1 LKKNPHIL
9 IAEDDTALAAI
20 LEEYLIDFGYNITI
34 VNRGDDALDM
44 LKNNHFDIVLSDIVM
59 PGAGGLDVLA
69 AACADPT
76 KTLVLLMTG
85 YSGIEDAIHAVE
97 QGAYDFVSKPFQ
109 LPEIKVR
116 IDNAARYQSLLRQ
129 FVHQKTYGIQVTS
142 KESVSYHLSNEQQ
155 TNAGK
160 KAYHMNS
167 FVRHA

>member
-1 LKKNPHIL
+1 LKTNPHLL

-20 LEEYLIDFGYNITI
+20 LEEYLIDFGYEITL
-34 VNRGDDALDM
+34 VNRGDDALAL
-44 LKNNHFDIVLSDIVM
+44 LKEKHFDIVLSDIVM

-69 AACADPT
+69 AACVDPT

-129 FVHQKTYGIQVTS
+129 FTHQKTYGNADAPEGFVTYHVTS
-142 KESVSYHLSNEQQ
+142 EQQ
-155 TNAGK
+155 THAGM
-160 KAYHMNS
+160 KAYHMKK

>member
-1 LKKNPHIL
+1 LKTNPHLL

-20 LEEYLIDFGYNITI
+20 LEEYLEDFGYEITL
-34 VNRGDDALDM
+34 VNRGDDALLM
-44 LKNNHFDIVLSDIVM
+44 LKEKHFDIVLSDIVM

-69 AACADPT
+69 AACSDPT

-116 IDNAARYQSLLRQ
+116 IDNAARYQSLLRE
-129 FVHQKTYGIQVTS
+129 FLHQKTYRNSETTN
-142 KESVSYHLSNEQQ
+142 EPVSYHVADEQQ

-160 KAYHMNS
+160 RVYQMNS
-167 FVRHA
+167 FVHHA